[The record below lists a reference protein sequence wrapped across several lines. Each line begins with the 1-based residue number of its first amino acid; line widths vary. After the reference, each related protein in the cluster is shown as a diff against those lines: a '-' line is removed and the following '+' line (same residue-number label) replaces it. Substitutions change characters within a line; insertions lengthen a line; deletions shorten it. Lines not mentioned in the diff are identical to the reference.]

1 MCAVTGS
8 PVKIR
13 HAPGVRH
20 ARHPCAGYA
29 MRGGCARARGGG
41 YAMRQLCARAR
52 VRARIVAR
60 VCRAGAAGMPWACHA
75 RRIVAGFAGHGGEF
89 AGARG
94 AWHGGDILGAWRGI
108 LARGVAWKMIRG
120 AGAETAQTVDF

>member
-1 MCAVTGS
+1 
-8 PVKIR
+8 
-13 HAPGVRH
+13 
-20 ARHPCAGYA
+20 

-52 VRARIVAR
+52 VRARIVAGYAKGNPWACCGR
-60 VCRAGAAGMPWACHA
+60 GAGMPRACHA
-75 RRIVAGFAGHGGEF
+75 RRIVAGFAGHGGEC

-94 AWHGGDILGAWRGI
+94 AWHSGGILGAWRGI
-108 LARGVAWKMIRG
+108 LARGVAWRMIRG